1 MRIRSSLASQAG
13 VSAKRRIDE
22 RRALGAV
29 LALDPSQQE
38 AVMQRQVETG
48 HLFGEVAVELGFVT
62 VDQVHR
68 AIKQQQGFSVLEDG
82 DQRLDPLVVT
92 AFDPRDPLTSIARNL
107 RATLTAA
114 LRPDGRPVRSV
125 AFIGSDTDAE
135 LPVMVAN
142 LAVACAQTG
151 APTLLVDAD
160 LDHPHQHALFRVRN
174 RAGVTT
180 MLAGKAQDELLQSTA
195 IGGLSLLT
203 AGPAVPNASELF
215 DRQRLANELEVLIEN
230 FDLVLIDAGC
240 EATAVPAAKGLDA
253 AIIVLRRNVSYMR
266 NTRLLVEKLE
276 SNGQA
281 VLGTV
286 LVD

>member
-215 DRQRLANELEVLIEN
+215 DRQRLANELEVLSEN

-240 EATAVPAAKGLDA
+240 EATAVAAAKGLDA

>member
-1 MRIRSSLASQAG
+1 VRIRSSLASQAG

-215 DRQRLANELEVLIEN
+215 DRQRLANELEVLSEN

-240 EATAVPAAKGLDA
+240 EATAVAAAKGLDA

>member
-1 MRIRSSLASQAG
+1 M
-13 VSAKRRIDE
+13 
-22 RRALGAV
+22 
-29 LALDPSQQE
+29 ALDPSQQE

-215 DRQRLANELEVLIEN
+215 DRQRLANELEVLSEN

-240 EATAVPAAKGLDA
+240 EATAVAAAKGLDA